1 MIADSKKVSIII
13 PVYNGSNFLREAI
26 DSALAQ
32 TYKNTEVI
40 VVDDGSND
48 NGATESIARSYG
60 KRIKYYKKT
69 NGGVATALNF
79 GIEKMTGKYF
89 SWLSHD
95 DMYEKKKI
103 EEQIN
108 FMSKHDPEKTIV
120 ACDAKVLLD
129 SGVTKKDK
137 IDPKL
142 FSYFDVFLAIAG
154 DIGVNGCSLLI
165 PRAAFKKV
173 GNFNPEL
180 PVTQDY
186 DLWFRLKEHYSF
198 VLLEKSLVISRRHD
212 GQDSVQK
219 IKLCLEAGDK
229 LHYDFLRAI
238 RMDRLHDFMS
248 NGGEDKVWQEYG
260 IYKNA
265 GFNRTSSMILRAV
278 LEYYRKYDD
287 ERCKEILLAEIGRLH
302 PSTTKGGNGKEK
314 KRILFYSNV
323 WRMGGVER
331 VTSYLFQALESD
343 YEIFLA
349 INEDNIETN
358 EGFPI
363 PKNVHIIKLNNHA
376 LIREIMNVT
385 AFFDI
390 DVFVGNP
397 NFDVEFLDAYP
408 NLEGTHTK
416 SIAYNHTHF
425 MLPYMMERLLPVA
438 LKQPISF
445 GAANAVVWISQV
457 ACNLYNLDK
466 SNGVLIP
473 NPVRIEDKTIKPR
486 VSSRKRILAVG
497 RFGEDELKR
506 IDRIIKVFSETIKID
521 PDYSLEIVGYC
532 NLDIP
537 LIHEDYIRLGDYI
550 KKVGIP
556 EGKVA
561 IHGDQKDVKKF
572 YDNADIL
579 LLTSDLEGF
588 ALVLVEAMAR
598 GVPCACFD
606 YLGLEEIVQDGE
618 NGVVAEQN
626 DSVGLAQKIVQLVDS
641 KSNYA
646 EFSKNAIATA
656 YMYREELFI
665 QRWKALLNNLL
676 NDEAFDESLLPNNT
690 ALSQDKRLVREYRQ
704 LLDVMVDRYLD
715 VSNKFTMSQSPVL
728 PQHTNRLSVA
738 IDRLDTSIRTHGY
751 MYTLKVLAVKS
762 YRKLKAKISV

>member
-1 MIADSKKVSIII
+1 MTAGSKKVSIII
-13 PVYNGSNFLREAI
+13 PVYNGSNFLKEAI

-48 NGATESIARSYG
+48 GGATENIARSYG
-60 KRIKYYKKT
+60 EKIKYYKKT

-79 GIEKMTGKYF
+79 GIEKMTGEYF

-103 EEQIN
+103 EEQIK
-108 FMSKHDPEKTIV
+108 FLSKHDPKRTIV
-120 ACDAKVLLD
+120 ACEAKVLFD

-137 IDPKL
+137 IDNKL
-142 FSYFDVFLAIAG
+142 FSYFDIFLAIGG

-165 PRAAFKKV
+165 PKAAFKKV

-186 DLWFRLKEHYSF
+186 DLWFRLNEQYDF
-198 VLLEKSLVISRRHD
+198 VLLEKSLVISRRHN
-212 GQDSVQK
+212 GQDSVTKQN
-219 IKLCLEAGDK
+219 LMMEAGDK
-229 LHYDFLRAI
+229 LHYDFLHAI
-238 RMDRLHDFMS
+238 STDRFHDFMS
-248 NGGEDKVWQEYG
+248 DGGEDKVWQEYD

-265 GFNRTSSMILRAV
+265 GFTRTSSMILRNI
-278 LEYYRKYDD
+278 LEYYRKNNG
-287 ERCKEILLAEIGRLH
+287 ERFKDILSAEIGRF
-302 PSTTKGGNGKEK
+302 STTPMTSWGKK

-349 INEDNIETN
+349 INDDNLEAN
-358 EGFPI
+358 EGLPI
-363 PKNVHIIKLNNHA
+363 PKSVQVIKLNNHS

-385 AFFDI
+385 ALLGIDI
-390 DVFVGNP
+390 FVGNP
-397 NFDVEFLDAYP
+397 NFDKEFLDIYP
-408 NLEGTHTK
+408 NLQGTHTK

-445 GAANAVVWISQV
+445 SAANVVVWISQI
-457 ACNLYNLDK
+457 ACNSYNLDN

-473 NPVRIEDKTIKPR
+473 NPVRIEKDLVK
-486 VSSRKRILAVG
+486 SRTPHNKRILAVG

-506 IDRIIKVFSETIKID
+506 IDRIIKVFSEVTKID
-521 PDYSLEIVGYC
+521 PDYSLDIVGYC

-537 LIHEDYIRLGDYI
+537 LIHENYIRLGDYI
-550 KKVGIP
+550 KMLGIAENKV
-556 EGKVA
+556 V
-561 IHGDQKDVKKF
+561 IHGDQKNVKKF

-606 YLGLEEIVQDGE
+606 YLGLDEIVRDSE
-618 NGVVAEQN
+618 NGVVAKQN
-626 DSVGLAQKIVQLVDS
+626 DYVGLAKKIVKLVDS
-641 KSNYA
+641 KSDYA
-646 EFSKNAIATA
+646 AFSRNAIDTA
-656 YMYREELFI
+656 NMYREELFI
-665 QRWKALLNNLL
+665 QRWKMLLNNLIH
-676 NDEAFDESLLPNNT
+676 DESVDRSLIPDRII
-690 ALSQDKRLVREYRQ
+690 SDQDKELIVEYKRVI
-704 LLDVMVDRYLD
+704 DITVSRYLD
-715 VSNKFTMSQSPVL
+715 VSEKLTSYQQPVV

-738 IDRLDTSIRTHGY
+738 IDRLDNSLKLHGY
-751 MYTLKVLAVKS
+751 VYTLKVLAKKS
-762 YRKLKAKISV
+762 YRKLKSKVSG